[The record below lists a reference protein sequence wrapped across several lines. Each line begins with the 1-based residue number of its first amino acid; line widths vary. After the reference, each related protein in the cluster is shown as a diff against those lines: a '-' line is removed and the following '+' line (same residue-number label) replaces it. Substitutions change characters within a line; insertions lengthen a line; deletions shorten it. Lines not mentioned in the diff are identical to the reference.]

1 MCITIVISRAAGAQT
16 QHPGHH
22 HDAVEDGAVERVQQ
36 GADREDDEL
45 QHLQPRSHLRLRV
58 GQEDERPP
66 AVQAP
71 GVLVTLVEPSF
82 ILSDQIV

>member
-1 MCITIVISRAAGAQT
+1 MCITITRSRAAGAQT

-71 GVLVTLVEPSF
+71 GVLVTVSRAKLYT
-82 ILSDQIV
+82 Q